1 MLSAAA
7 LSASAEQVAL
17 FSFTM
22 SREAEGTDYEFE
34 MAAANG
40 LKVQVDWGDGE
51 LSSPI
56 TLNDNADGWGE
67 NSKIAG
73 KIAGPKI
80 TIYGEKPEDV
90 QRIDIRYDQTFGED
104 AKIKTIDVSKLTG
117 LLELAASTNALSS
130 VDVSA
135 STKLEKLYINNNN
148 VTSLTLPASEALTLV
163 DAGNTVTIGATP
175 TITGGNQVLG
185 TDWSKAPNLTTLYI
199 NGNDYNNY
207 SGWWPDDFD
216 ISKNTKLTTLQAN
229 VCNLPEIDLSNNTLL
244 KSINIQCNNLTSLD
258 LSKLDMATIG
268 NNKVIVFAGYN
279 QLNSIKLPDTSTN
292 RFMRLNL
299 INNAFT
305 FATLPAPTCVM
316 SAANFVYSPQA
327 DIVNTLDGH
336 NIVDLSSLASVGET
350 ASVFTWTAI
359 LDGATEPT
367 TLSEAANQYTQT
379 APGVFRFDVPVKDL
393 KGQITN
399 EVYSKLTL
407 NTTTATSVG
416 LLGEILSF
424 DVTYK
429 EGANTI
435 NIGLIPTEPQNV
447 YVDWGNGEFAGPY
460 ALEVMGYDYTP
471 DGIDVVID
479 GWDEIC
485 PEVKGNKIVVKGNPE
500 TIQTVQI
507 RSGYTWG
514 SNEANMAQI
523 TAIDLSKVTNLV
535 KLSLDNNAL
544 TSIDLSNNTKLKK
557 VSLVANKF
565 TSFDASLPELTNL
578 NISNE
583 QSSGKLSFGANKI
596 ETLDYTKFPELIE
609 LTANACGLK
618 PDFAKATKLEDVS
631 LMANGYTE
639 FAPVSAT
646 INRLSLNYNDI
657 ASFDGTGLTAA
668 SVNVFVGYNKLG
680 AEPIKLPAGAN
691 NVNIANNKFTF
702 ATLPA
707 LDAVQGTLTYNN
719 QADMEVET
727 ANRVVDLASQAT
739 INGTATVFAWADGEG
754 NPIPDTDFTVANG
767 VFTFN
772 KDFTDAVCTM
782 TNGAYEKLTL
792 KTVKLNISEGAAVN
806 EIDADNNAPVEFFNL
821 QGVKVTNP
829 ERGIY
834 IRRQGSKAEKVI
846 L

>member
-7 LSASAEQVAL
+7 LSASAESVAL
-17 FSFTM
+17 FSFTV
-22 SREAEGTDYEFE
+22 SREAEGTDYTIELSSPS
-34 MAAANG
+34 G
-40 LKVQVDWGDGE
+40 LQVQVDWGDGE
-51 LSSPI
+51 LSAPVSLGDYDVTWNI
-56 TLNDNADGWGE
+56 TPVT
-67 NSKIAG
+67 G

-80 TIYGEKPEDV
+80 TVYGEDPAALNYLELTYKPA
-90 QRIDIRYDQTFGED
+90 YGED
-104 AKIKTIDVSKLTG
+104 AKVKTIDVSKLTG
-117 LLELAASTNALSS
+117 IVELTLSSNAISSLDISGCSKLQKLNVNNNAL
-130 VDVSA
+130 
-135 STKLEKLYINNNN
+135 
-148 VTSLTLPASEALTLV
+148 TSLTLPASDVLTTV
-163 DAGNTVTIGATP
+163 DAGNTVNTTEGTV
-175 TITGGNQVLG
+175 TQGTNQVLG
-185 TDWSKAPNLTTLYI
+185 TDWSKCPNLGTLNL
-199 NGNDYNNY
+199 NGNDYDNY
-207 SGWWPDDFD
+207 SGWWPDELD
-216 ISKNTKLTTLQAN
+216 ISKNTKLTTLQLN
-229 VCNLPEIDLSNNTLL
+229 CCNLPELDVTACTLL
-244 KSINIQCNNLTSLD
+244 KTFNAQWNKLTTID

-268 NNKVIVFAGYN
+268 DNKLSTFLTHNN
-279 QLNSIKLPDTSTN
+279 LSEIKLPNTSTN
-292 RFMRLNL
+292 RLLRLN
-299 INNAFT
+299 IANNAFT
-305 FATLPAPTCVM
+305 FATLPPATCVKT
-316 SAANFVYSPQA
+316 ATNFVYSPQA
-327 DIVNTLDGH
+327 DIINTLDGH
-336 NIVDLSSLASVGET
+336 NTVDLSSLATVGET

-367 TLSEAANQYTQT
+367 TLSEAAYQYTQT

-447 YVDWGNGEFAGPY
+447 YVDWGDGVFAGPY

-514 SNEANMAQI
+514 STDANMAQI

-544 TSIDLSNNTKLKK
+544 TSIDLSKNTKLKK

-565 TSFDASLPELTNL
+565 TAFDAALPELTNL

-583 QSSGKLSFGANKI
+583 QSLGKLSFGANKI

-680 AEPIKLPAGAN
+680 AQPIKLPAGAN

-719 QADMEVET
+719 QADMEVE
-727 ANRVVDLASQAT
+727 ANNGVVDLASQAT
-739 INGTATVFAWADGEG
+739 AGGKETVYAWADGEG
-754 NPIPDTDFTVANG
+754 NAIADNDFTAAAG

-782 TNGAYEKLTL
+782 TNEAFPNLTL
-792 KTVKLNISEGAAVN
+792 KTVKLNITAASAVN
-806 EIDADNNAPVEFFNL
+806 EIDADDNAPVEFFNL
-821 QGVKVTNP
+821 QGVKVSNP
-829 ERGIY
+829 ENGVY